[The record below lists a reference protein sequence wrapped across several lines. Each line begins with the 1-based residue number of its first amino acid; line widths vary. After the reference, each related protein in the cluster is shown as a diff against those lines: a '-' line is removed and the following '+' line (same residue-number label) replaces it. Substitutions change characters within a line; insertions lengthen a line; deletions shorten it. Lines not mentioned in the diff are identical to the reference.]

1 MEMSLGD
8 YDYRLLDPNY
18 AHNIAYFSGWKMVW
32 VGLIV
37 IIIATIWRLLV
48 LKFGYFDT
56 RLLRISKIISIT
68 MVLSGFVM
76 MFCSIALANNVQ
88 SLRNYYHSKGVVKTY
103 TIYNNFKKPEYA
115 SQVFLYKT
123 DRNNQRSLEYSHVVL
138 SNKIPTGTE
147 NYFK

>member
-8 YDYRLLDPNY
+8 YDYRLLAPNY

-37 IIIATIWRLLV
+37 IIIAAIWRLLV

-68 MVLSGFVM
+68 MVLSGFLM
-76 MFCSIALANNVQ
+76 MFCSIALANRVQ
-88 SLRNYYHSKGVVKTY
+88 SLRNYYYSKGVVKTY
-103 TIYNNFKKPEYA
+103 VICNNFKKPEYA
-115 SQVFLYKT
+115 SQVFLYKMG
-123 DRNNQRSLEYSHVVL
+123 RNNQRSLKYSHVIL
-138 SNKIPTGTE
+138 SDKIPTGTE

>member
-1 MEMSLGD
+1 
-8 YDYRLLDPNY
+8 
-18 AHNIAYFSGWKMVW
+18 
-32 VGLIV
+32 
-37 IIIATIWRLLV
+37 
-48 LKFGYFDT
+48 
-56 RLLRISKIISIT
+56 

-103 TIYNNFKKPEYA
+103 AICNNFKKPEYA

-138 SNKIPTGTE
+138 GNKIPTGTE